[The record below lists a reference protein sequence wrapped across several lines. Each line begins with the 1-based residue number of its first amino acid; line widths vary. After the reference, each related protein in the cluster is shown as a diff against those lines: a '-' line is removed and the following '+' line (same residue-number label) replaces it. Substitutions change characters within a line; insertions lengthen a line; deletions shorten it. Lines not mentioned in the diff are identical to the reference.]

1 MTNSNVPCL
10 SSRQKGDHGEE
21 QAVLLLKNKGYTLL
35 ARQYAT
41 RWGEID
47 IIAQKKDLIIFVE
60 VKARAQA
67 YSSLLEL
74 VTFKKQQ
81 RLIKT
86 AYQFIQEHERK
97 TEKSF
102 SYRFDVVT
110 VCGSAPFFNHIEQ
123 AFVPSHL

>member
-1 MTNSNVPCL
+1 MSHSNTSCL
-10 SSRQKGDHGEE
+10 SSRQKGDRGED

-35 ARQYAT
+35 AKQYAT

-47 IIAQKKDLIIFVE
+47 IIAQKKDLIVFVE
-60 VKARAQA
+60 VKTRAQA

-97 TEKSF
+97 LQKSF
-102 SYRFDVVT
+102 SYRFDVIT

-123 AFVPSHL
+123 AFVPSHI